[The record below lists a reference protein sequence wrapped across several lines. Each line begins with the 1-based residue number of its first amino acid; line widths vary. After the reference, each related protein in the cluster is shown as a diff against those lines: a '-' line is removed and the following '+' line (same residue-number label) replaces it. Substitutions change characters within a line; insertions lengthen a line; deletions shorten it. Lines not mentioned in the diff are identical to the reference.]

1 MKTKNSFKLIVGMP
15 EFMLLGGVYL
25 HSSAKYVAITLMVLG
40 VLSSFF
46 RYCMDRND
54 EDQKDKETKKLIKD
68 MTDSVTALSLSKAVP
83 LTNKNGGFH

>member
-1 MKTKNSFKLIVGMP
+1 MKNSTLKFVLGMP
-15 EFMLLGGVYL
+15 EFMLLSGIYIYAD
-25 HSSAKYVAITLMVLG
+25 AKYLG
-40 VLSSFF
+40 LSLIILGACSGFG

-83 LTNKNGGFH
+83 SSNKSGGFH